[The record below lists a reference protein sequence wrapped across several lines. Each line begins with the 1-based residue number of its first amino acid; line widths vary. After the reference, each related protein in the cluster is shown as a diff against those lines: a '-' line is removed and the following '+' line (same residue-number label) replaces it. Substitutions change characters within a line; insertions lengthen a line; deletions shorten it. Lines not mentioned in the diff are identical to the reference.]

1 MFDYNKYD
9 EEIFNKVYNEIKTMM
24 EKIIKD
30 LSINKDS
37 LTLISGM
44 ARGVDEIFTL
54 YAIKNNFKLFA
65 SIPYS
70 LSWHKARNGSA
81 INYDEILNYAKK
93 QQDSK
98 KYKKVIKI
106 YQVLF
111 FARNQ
116 YMVDMADMVISYLKY
131 PSSRTFDTIKRAKD
145 AYKYYGN
152 ITDILK

>member
-1 MFDYNKYD
+1 MKIAITGHVNIEKANGKKMLDYNKYD

-70 LSWHKARNGSA
+70 ISWHKARDGSA

-93 QQDSK
+93 TAGFKEIQKGYKNISSSFFCK
-98 KYKKVIKI
+98 KSI
-106 YQVLF
+106 YG
-111 FARNQ
+111 R
-116 YMVDMADMVISYLKY
+116 
-131 PSSRTFDTIKRAKD
+131 
-145 AYKYYGN
+145 YG
-152 ITDILK
+152 